1 MKARSPQDR
10 AARLLQIAPPR
21 IVARRRLVGG
31 AWARDDV
38 QPGCERGQRASG
50 IVIGIRAERMEMQ
63 NATGPATV
71 AITDKIRVIRTV
83 SGTVANLCRGQKA
96 GLDSR

>member
-1 MKARSPQDR
+1 VPCAFCKSRLRASSPVVASL
-10 AARLLQIAPPR
+10 AARGLATTSSLA
-21 IVARRRLVGG
+21 ASGG
-31 AWARDDV
+31 NGPV
-38 QPGCERGQRASG
+38 SG
-50 IVIGIRAERMEMQ
+50 IVIGITAERMEMQ